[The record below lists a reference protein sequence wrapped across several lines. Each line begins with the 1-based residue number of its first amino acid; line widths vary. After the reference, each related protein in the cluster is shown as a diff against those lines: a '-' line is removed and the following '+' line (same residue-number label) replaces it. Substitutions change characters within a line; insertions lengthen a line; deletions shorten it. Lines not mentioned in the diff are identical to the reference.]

1 MVMMG
6 ESTKMLLVDFADMAD
21 GNISVL
27 NMTFYDGKIVTK
39 MIKSDKIDKIKI
51 DNIENFV
58 EGERI
63 NYNRRELTEQE
74 MELVQMHN
82 QV

>member
-1 MVMMG
+1 MVMIG

-39 MIKSDKIDKIKI
+39 MIKSDKIDKKL
-51 DNIENFV
+51 NW
-58 EGERI
+58 
-63 NYNRRELTEQE
+63 
-74 MELVQMHN
+74 
-82 QV
+82 